1 MFTFAGKS
9 WVEVKDASQNI
20 IFAQINDAGTHQVVS
35 GKPPFV
41 LVIGNAPAVQLQY
54 DDRQIDLRPYT
65 KVDVARLNLE

>member
-1 MFTFAGKS
+1 
-9 WVEVKDASQNI
+9 
-20 IFAQINDAGTHQVVS
+20 VVS